1 MVGEL
6 VAIAQ
11 KLSVSISARRCLA
24 ETSAYLLNVV
34 SWAPIEHSAYFDLA
48 SLQKIRVRGR
58 VRLGHDAKQI
68 QKCRHARRVEVDQ
81 LAYYTGVEVRVPY
94 IPINVLSDVGTHG
107 RFQVM

>member
-1 MVGEL
+1 MEKAGSGSFGGTTRKTAEDEG
-6 VAIAQ
+6 
-11 KLSVSISARRCLA
+11 RR
-24 ETSAYLLNVV
+24 
-34 SWAPIEHSAYFDLA
+34 
-48 SLQKIRVRGR
+48 RG
-58 VRLGHDAKQI
+58 RLGHDAKQI